1 MNILKKEV
9 KLCLACMEEH
19 EVQTVLVTEKNIF
32 KDEEIE
38 YEAIYEYCE
47 HTDEFLE
54 PENLNTRNDI
64 SMKNAY
70 RKKMN
75 LLTSDEIV
83 GIRNKYGISQS
94 DLSLILGFGAKTITR
109 YEGHFVQDT
118 PHDNILRKINEDP
131 AWYIQLLKSAEKKLT
146 AESYHKYYTT
156 ASNLYSSSPDEY
168 LRKTIQAEYVQYENL
183 SECNGNKLL
192 DLNKVVDIVRYFANS
207 ERMKSLF
214 KVKLM
219 KLLWY
224 TDALSYKRTN
234 TSMTGLVYLAL
245 PMGAVPVSYKHIIDL
260 DGITYEEGNY
270 DDNTTFHFIGDKIND
285 YLYLTSDD
293 KVILDYVID
302 HFYNM
307 NSKEISDEM
316 HKEVAYIETAPNDV
330 IQYKYA
336 RELSI

>member
-1 MNILKKEV
+1 M
-9 KLCLACMEEH
+9 
-19 EVQTVLVTEKNIF
+19 Q
-32 KDEEIE
+32 
-38 YEAIYEYCE
+38 
-47 HTDEFLE
+47 
-54 PENLNTRNDI
+54 
-64 SMKNAY
+64 
-70 RKKMN
+70 
-75 LLTSDEIV
+75 
-83 GIRNKYGISQS
+83 
-94 DLSLILGFGAKTITR
+94 
-109 YEGHFVQDT
+109 
-118 PHDNILRKINEDP
+118 
-131 AWYIQLLKSAEKKLT
+131 
-146 AESYHKYYTT
+146 
-156 ASNLYSSSPDEY
+156 
-168 LRKTIQAEYVQYENL
+168 
-183 SECNGNKLL
+183 
-192 DLNKVVDIVRYFANS
+192 
-207 ERMKSLF
+207 SLF

-245 PMGAVPVSYKHIIDL
+245 PIGAVPVSYKHIIDL
-260 DGITYEEGNY
+260 DGIIYEEGNY

-307 NSKEISDEM
+307 NSKEISNEM